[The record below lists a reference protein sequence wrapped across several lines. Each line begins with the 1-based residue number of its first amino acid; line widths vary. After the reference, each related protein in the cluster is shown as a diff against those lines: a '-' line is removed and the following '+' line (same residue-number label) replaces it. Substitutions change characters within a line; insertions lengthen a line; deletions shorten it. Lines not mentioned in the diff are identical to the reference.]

1 MDFEKNYLKIDNED
15 DIFKLDE
22 ENKQQQGQ
30 ETFCAEERF
39 LVGEENVSTKEENEI
54 IDSKP
59 KNKNEVKENKN
70 INSSHLS
77 SSFFGVVATVVS
89 SVLLVGTAIGV
100 IPSIVKNISVDNFLS
115 RST

>member
-15 DIFKLDE
+15 DIFNLDE

-39 LVGEENVSTKEENEI
+39 LVGEENVSAKEENEI

-59 KNKNEVKENKN
+59 KNNNEIKEKV
-70 INSSHLS
+70 ILIVHIYQVRFLVLS
-77 SSFFGVVATVVS
+77 LQLFHQYY
-89 SVLLVGTAIGV
+89 
-100 IPSIVKNISVDNFLS
+100 
-115 RST
+115 